1 MNQRDHFNSGIRHGQ
16 AAQASDSIQAHY
28 GAAQAQP
35 VSPVEVALDQF
46 EAGLRDLRETVQRLS
61 LRLAPVLMPSSSMG
75 EGNNSPNAVPAPQA
89 PLVDR
94 VDTLVGHLRHD
105 RVALKDL
112 ERRLAL

>member
-1 MNQRDHFNSGIRHGQ
+1 MNQRDHFYSGIRHGQ
-16 AAQASDSIQAHY
+16 AAQASDSIQA
-28 GAAQAQP
+28 QP
-35 VSPVEVALDQF
+35 VSPVEVSLDQF

-61 LRLAPVLMPSSSMG
+61 LRLAPVLMPSSGMD
-75 EGNNSPNAVPAPQA
+75 EGSNSPNAVPAPQA

-105 RVALKDL
+105 RAALQDL